1 MSGFYKWTTTGDCFD
16 GIAQSGATSNV
27 LFMGDAVMVTFSLTT
42 SSGTAS
48 VWTLQGNASDG
59 FFSAIDASQWQTIKS
74 VTGQGYYSL
83 DTIPRWGRFQRVPS
97 NSSISLTVSQYVGP

>member
-1 MSGFYKWTTTGDCFD
+1 MPFYKWTTTGDCFD

-59 FFSAIDASQWQTIKS
+59 FFSAIDATQWQPVKT
-74 VTGQGYYSL
+74 VTQQGYYSL
-83 DTIPRWGRFQRVPS
+83 DTLPRWLAFQRTAS
-97 NSSISLTVSQYVGP
+97 ASSTTITLSLYVGP